1 MSDKAKERAV
11 PASRIARVVSFG
23 TLAAG
28 LGIGTVA
35 EITKRTFG
43 LSDTAKSLGSTLDKA
58 FITPANAERIVN
70 TLCKV
75 RGMYPENNF
84 LRNKFSE

>member
-1 MSDKAKERAV
+1 MFLKLSEKARERAV

-28 LGIGTVA
+28 LGIGTIA
-35 EITKRTFG
+35 EVTRRTLG
-43 LSDTAKSLGSTLDKA
+43 LSDQTSIANTLDNA

-75 RGMYPENNF
+75 RG
-84 LRNKFSE
+84 K